1 MAYSLWIALLMFP
14 VLVHCQSGGE
24 LVDNEPRILCTSHL
38 SVLAGNSLTCHLDD
52 DADDDDEIED
62 IKAMGLCYTDDKKQR
77 CLTKKGNNVTFTD
90 LDTLQSYNLTVQFKR
105 GGTFWKR
112 MSLREIIKPRSPW
125 VVNATFL
132 RTSNRALI
140 YIGNPYLNDYL
151 KHNNQLFQ
159 LRIWSVKNTLVKNMT
174 YQPLIIEGDEYLHK
188 NTEYHV
194 KVRAKPN
201 GGYFDGSWSEW
212 SASLSFST
220 NAETDVQLLSYSFI
234 VPIAA
239 LLLVTLAVG
248 LFWRKQIHSFIWPSI
263 PHPKHTLL
271 QIAQTYEPMKQGP
284 PVSFDPEVFSD
295 LNIQQVEP
303 DKEQDLTAQPPDSDS
318 HRLAE
323 VKDQCLIQECNRD
336 TTSCHTTSSGWSEAI
351 LLRCESPGEH
361 LDAGAGSSGNSGS
374 TVGILDLRSDI
385 ESMETDD
392 SDGNIGPEGLG
403 ATQQGGKDE
412 AYVTMSSFYQIQ

>member
-1 MAYSLWIALLMFP
+1 MAYSLWIALLMLP
-14 VLVHCQSGGE
+14 VLVHSQSGEE

-38 SVLAGNSLTCHLDD
+38 SVSAANSLTCHLDD
-52 DADDDDEIED
+52 DTDNDDEMED
-62 IKAMGLCYTDDKKQR
+62 IKVMSLCYTDDKKQR
-77 CLTKKGNNVTFTD
+77 CLKEKGNNVTFTD
-90 LDTLQSYNLTVQFKR
+90 LDTLQSYNLTVQLKR
-105 GGTFWKR
+105 GGTFWKT
-112 MSLREIIKPRSPW
+112 MSLKKIIKPRSPW

-132 RTSNRALI
+132 RSSNRALI
-140 YIGNPYLNDYL
+140 YIGNPYLKDYL
-151 KHNNQLFQ
+151 KPSNQLFQ
-159 LRIWSVKNTLVKNMT
+159 LRIWSVKNALVKNIT

-194 KVRAKPN
+194 KVRAKPS

-212 SASLSFST
+212 SASISFST
-220 NAETDVQLLSYSFI
+220 NTETDVQVLSYSLI
-234 VPIAA
+234 VTIAS

-271 QIAQTYEPMKQGP
+271 QIPQTYEPMKHGP
-284 PVSFDPEVFSD
+284 PVSFNPEVFSD
-295 LNIQQVEP
+295 LNIQLVEP
-303 DKEQDLTAQPPDSDS
+303 DKEQDLTSLPPDSDS

-323 VKDQCLIQECNRD
+323 VKDQYFIQERDGD
-336 TTSCHTTSSGWSEAI
+336 TTSCHTTSSGGSETI
-351 LLRCESPGEH
+351 LLRCESPGVH
-361 LDAGAGSSGNSGS
+361 HNGGARSSRNSGS
-374 TVGILDLRSDI
+374 TVGILDLRSDF
-385 ESMETDD
+385 ESVETDD